1 MGRPNG
7 QNSGNNGG
15 QSFADILNGGG
26 QNSGN
31 NGGQN
36 FGNNGGQNFGNN
48 GGQNSG
54 NNGGQNFGNNGGQN
68 SGNNGAFTN
77 GNNCCCSTT
86 STCPS
91 TNGQLNN
98 GGDEDGF
105 VRNINCVTYC
115 IISKSLSLSDEK

>member
-54 NNGGQNFGNNGGQN
+54 NNGVKISEITVVKIQEITEHLQTGTI
-68 SGNNGAFTN
+68 AVAV
-77 GNNCCCSTT
+77 
-86 STCPS
+86 
-91 TNGQLNN
+91 QLVHVLQLMDN
-98 GGDEDGF
+98 
-105 VRNINCVTYC
+105 
-115 IISKSLSLSDEK
+115 

>member
-36 FGNNGGQNFGNN
+36 FGK
-48 GGQNSG
+48 
-54 NNGGQNFGNNGGQN
+54 NGGQNFGNNGGQN